1 MTRRAGLTAAPNASA
16 NEAATHEI
24 GESSSEVLAVE
35 SETRLRYRLIHDQL
49 KDAILRGRIATGLV
63 LLEGPV
69 ARIFGTSRVP
79 VRKAFELL
87 HEAGLLRT
95 FEGRGYLVA
104 GPNGADGAD
113 PQPLRVPLSEA
124 ALGFD
129 EAPAPLAL
137 PSISE
142 RIYHDL
148 EATVSIGI
156 AFGHF
161 RIDESEAAE
170 TFGVSRGAV
179 REALSRLRD
188 LGLVEKSAYSHWMC
202 GPLTARAVRHDYEL
216 RSLLEPAALAAS
228 APLLSRDT
236 LSDALSE
243 LERAIAHPERVD
255 SEALQRLENSL
266 HVDCLR
272 CAPNKKLLETIGHA
286 HMPLTVN
293 HAFYNAFDLHP
304 DTATLIEHRAVLKHL
319 LDNDPNAAANAL
331 RVHLQAGQK
340 RTLQRLKV
348 LAVLPEPVL
357 PGFMQRIA

>member
-1 MTRRAGLTAAPNASA
+1 VTDEA
-16 NEAATHEI
+16 NEADTIAE
-24 GESSSEVLAVE
+24 G
-35 SETRLRYRLIHDQL
+35 ETRLRYRLIYDQL
-49 KDAILRGRIATGLV
+49 KSAIAGGRLATGLV

-79 VRKAFELL
+79 VRRAFELL
-87 HEAGLLRT
+87 HQDALLRT

-104 GPNGADGAD
+104 SRDGSE

-124 ALGFD
+124 TLGFD
-129 EAPAPLAL
+129 ETPAPLAL
-137 PSISE
+137 PSNSE

-161 RIDESEAAE
+161 RIDETEAAE

-188 LGLVEKSAYSHWMC
+188 LGLVEKSTYSHWMC

-228 APLLSRDT
+228 APRLSRDLLEAALAEVET
-236 LSDALSE
+236 AIADPDSVDSDAL
-243 LERAIAHPERVD
+243 
-255 SEALQRLENSL
+255 QRIEDTL
-266 HVDCLR
+266 HVACLQK
-272 CAPNKKLLETIGHA
+272 APNRKLLETVSHA
-286 HMPLTVN
+286 HLPLTVN
-293 HAFYNAFDLHP
+293 HAFFNAFDLHP
-304 DTATLIEHRAVLKHL
+304 ELATLIEHRNVVRFL
-319 LDNDPNAAANAL
+319 LDGDVNAAADAL
-331 RVHLQAGQK
+331 RAHLQSGQT

-348 LAVLPEPVL
+348 LAVLPEPEL
-357 PGFMQRIA
+357 PGFMHRIA

>member
-1 MTRRAGLTAAPNASA
+1 MTRRAGVSASPPGSATEAAA
-16 NEAATHEI
+16 EAATDEI
-24 GESSSEVLAVE
+24 TGIDTSAEG
-35 SETRLRYRLIHDQL
+35 ETRLRYRLIHDQL
-49 KDAILRGRIATGLV
+49 KSAILRGRIAPGLV

-87 HEAGLLRT
+87 HEGGLLRT

-104 GPNGADGAD
+104 GADGSE

-129 EAPAPLAL
+129 ETPAPLAL
-137 PSISE
+137 PSTSE

-161 RIDESEAAE
+161 RIDETEAAE
-170 TFGVSRGAV
+170 AFGVSRGAV

-188 LGLVEKSAYSHWMC
+188 LGLVEKSTYSHWMC
-202 GPLTARAVRHDYEL
+202 GPLTARAVKHDYEL

-228 APLLSRDT
+228 APLLSQAM
-236 LSDALSE
+236 LGVALAE
-243 LERAIAHPERVD
+243 LERAIAEPDSVD
-255 SEALQRLENSL
+255 SDALQRIENTL
-266 HVDCLR
+266 HIDCLQKAANR
-272 CAPNKKLLETIGHA
+272 KLLETIGHA

-293 HAFYNAFDLHP
+293 HAFYKAFDLHP
-304 DTATLIEHRAVLKHL
+304 EPATLLEHRTVIRHL
-319 LDNDPNAAANAL
+319 LDGDANAAADAL
-331 RVHLQAGQK
+331 RAHLQAGQT

-348 LAVLPEPVL
+348 LAVLPEPDL
-357 PGFMQRIA
+357 PTFMHRLS

>member
-1 MTRRAGLTAAPNASA
+1 MTRRTGVSASPPGSAIEAAA
-16 NEAATHEI
+16 EAATDDITVTDTSAE
-24 GESSSEVLAVE
+24 GEP
-35 SETRLRYRLIHDQL
+35 RLRYRLIHDQL
-49 KDAILRGRIATGLV
+49 KSAILRGRIAAGLV

-87 HEAGLLRT
+87 HEGGLLRT

-104 GPNGADGAD
+104 GTDGSE

-129 EAPAPLAL
+129 ETPAPLAL
-137 PSISE
+137 PSTSE

-161 RIDESEAAE
+161 RIDETEAAD

-188 LGLVEKSAYSHWMC
+188 LGLVEKSTYSHWMC
-202 GPLTARAVRHDYEL
+202 GPLTARAVKHDYEL
-216 RSLLEPAALAAS
+216 RSLLAAS
-228 APLLSRDT
+228 APLLSQAM
-236 LSDALSE
+236 LGAALAE
-243 LERAIAHPERVD
+243 LERAIAEPDSVD
-255 SEALQRLENSL
+255 SDALQRIEDTL
-266 HVDCLR
+266 HVDCLQKATNR
-272 CAPNKKLLETIGHA
+272 KLLETIGHA

-293 HAFYNAFDLHP
+293 HAFYNAFNLHP
-304 DTATLIEHRAVLKHL
+304 ELATLVEHRTVIRHL
-319 LDNDPNAAANAL
+319 LDGDANAAADAL
-331 RVHLQAGQK
+331 RAHLQAGQT

-348 LAVLPEPVL
+348 LAVLPEPDL
-357 PGFMQRIA
+357 PAFMHRLS